1 MITSRFAKLKD
12 YIGSTLIELFLDS
25 LTENRLRLSMI
36 DQLHLLEKIGVI
48 EDSFASIRMRE
59 IRNDLAHEYPLKFF
73 IAVTNAINN

>member
-1 MITSRFAKLKD
+1 
-12 YIGSTLIELFLDS
+12 
-25 LTENRLRLSMI
+25 MI